1 MLNRARVAL
10 DRHEQLDPRRPWQRA
25 RLAPVLGDEDG
36 CRTRLLRAKDAG
48 TLPNPETL
56 KADPSLE
63 TMKRKRWFKQL
74 LSQNA
79 SVTRRRVLRPN
90 NPLVIPAKAGIQWD
104 TTKRGRDPAFAVR
117 DEAGNP

>member
-25 RLAPVLGDEDG
+25 RLAALLGHEDG

-48 TLPNPETL
+48 TLPNPEVL

-63 TMKRKRWFKQL
+63 SVRGKPWFKQFL
-74 LSQNA
+74 
-79 SVTRRRVLRPN
+79 
-90 NPLVIPAKAGIQWD
+90 G
-104 TTKRGRDPAFAVR
+104 
-117 DEAGNP
+117 E